1 MSSFSPLVF
10 IQRLHEAEAALK
22 KAEQEKEALL
32 VENAMLKVEVGN
44 LKQAAADKP
53 RRKTNPF
60 AVEDKPRRT
69 NPFAP
74 AEDVPKRKTNPF
86 AAEASAWVDAA
97 EQPSY
102 DGENAEENAES
113 MKESMEE
120 NATENAAENT
130 AENAA
135 ENTEEAE
142 ARVSV
147 TRPPRRQPLLRRQP
161 LPRKAPRAPRAPR
174 APKAPKAPKVKPET
188 KPDAWAMSA
197 EKEAA
202 LRRQY
207 ASLCD
212 GDNGVN
218 VATLQEECENLGL
231 DEATGRDM

>member
-32 VENAMLKVEVGN
+32 AENAMLKVEVAN

-53 RRKTNPF
+53 KRKTNPF

-130 AENAA
+130 TENAA

-147 TRPPRRQPLLRRQP
+147 TRPPRRQPLLR
-161 LPRKAPRAPRAPR
+161 KAPRAPR

>member
-32 VENAMLKVEVGN
+32 AENAMLKVEVAN

-53 RRKTNPF
+53 KRKTNPF
-60 AVEDKPRRT
+60 AAADKSRRT

-74 AEDVPKRKTNPF
+74 AEETPTRKTNPF
-86 AAEASAWVDAA
+86 AAEAGAWADAV

-102 DGENAEENAES
+102 VDENVEENTTENAEEN
-113 MKESMEE
+113 KEE
-120 NATENAAENT
+120 NAEENKEENK
-130 AENAA
+130 
-135 ENTEEAE
+135 EEVE
-142 ARVSV
+142 TRVSV
-147 TRPPRRQPLLRRQP
+147 TRPPRRQPL
-161 LPRKAPRAPRAPR
+161 PRKAPKAPRAPR
-174 APKAPKAPKVKPET
+174 APKAPKAKPET

>member
-32 VENAMLKVEVGN
+32 AENAMLKVEVAN

-53 RRKTNPF
+53 KRKTNPF
-60 AVEDKPRRT
+60 AAADKPRRT
-69 NPFAP
+69 NPFALVEETP
-74 AEDVPKRKTNPF
+74 TRKTNPF
-86 AAEASAWVDAA
+86 AAEAGAWADAV

-102 DGENAEENAES
+102 VVENVEENV
-113 MKESMEE
+113 EE
-120 NATENAAENT
+120 NKEENKE
-130 AENAA
+130 
-135 ENTEEAE
+135 ENTEVGAEEAE
-142 ARVSV
+142 TRVSV
-147 TRPPRRQPLLRRQP
+147 TRPPRRQPL
-161 LPRKAPRAPRAPR
+161 PRKAPKAPRAPKAPKAPR
-174 APKAPKAPKVKPET
+174 APKAPKVKPET

>member
-32 VENAMLKVEVGN
+32 AENAMLKVEVGN

-86 AAEASAWVDAA
+86 AAEVGAWVDAA

-102 DGENAEENAES
+102 DGENAES

-130 AENAA
+130 TENAA
-135 ENTEEAE
+135 ENTRGA
-142 ARVSV
+142 
-147 TRPPRRQPLLRRQP
+147 
-161 LPRKAPRAPRAPR
+161 
-174 APKAPKAPKVKPET
+174 
-188 KPDAWAMSA
+188 
-197 EKEAA
+197 
-202 LRRQY
+202 
-207 ASLCD
+207 
-212 GDNGVN
+212 GGGV
-218 VATLQEECENLGL
+218 C
-231 DEATGRDM
+231 R